1 MKSLF
6 RILFSFF
13 KLRLGKT
20 VHSVYYLTHLGRGAF
35 ISYFN
40 FNVDLSTIS
49 AFAIIAIFML
59 ILHVWIEHKFKT
71 KKENIL
77 YYALIIFIHL
87 IMMFSLIIEFTV
99 VHPDKINL
107 WSSIVIYVLVEGAY
121 HLCRSFIKEKIL
133 ID

>member
-1 MKSLF
+1 MKNIF
-6 RILFSFF
+6 RILFSFL

-40 FNVDLSTIS
+40 FNVDLSTVS

-59 ILHVWIEHKFKT
+59 FLHVWVEHKFKT

-77 YYALIIFIHL
+77 YYSLIIFIHL
-87 IMMFSLIIEFTV
+87 IMMFSLVVEFTV
-99 VHPDKINL
+99 VRFDKINL
-107 WSSIVIYVLVEGAY
+107 WSSLVTYVVFEGMY
-121 HLCRSFIKEKIL
+121 HLFKSFIKEKVL
-133 ID
+133 MG